1 MSRKTNTCPSCGDDS
16 TESKHPSGYCKPC
29 GNKLARKYRIK
40 KDKERPFYNK
50 HIRKKTECR
59 IKGLPYN
66 LSEEYLEQIWTG
78 VCPIFGIK
86 IVLTGSLSDSNY
98 ANLDRIDPK
107 LGYIK
112 GNVQWL
118 SARANRLKNN
128 MTIDEL
134 KRLYECLVK

>member
-1 MSRKTNTCPSCGDDS
+1 MPQVFGRYPDTFIRGVLDRATNKNHFMNMMKKAVATRHA
-16 TESKHPSGYCKPC
+16 K
-29 GNKLARKYRIK
+29 GNSAIGVFPASAL
-40 KDKERPFYNK
+40 
-50 HIRKKTECR
+50 
-59 IKGLPYN
+59 
-66 LSEEYLEQIWTG
+66 EYLEQIWTG